1 MSRRTKKHAHVSH
14 ERWLVSYADFITLLF
29 AFFVVLYSTS
39 QVDNKKMVQVSAAI
53 HGAFQELGAFSGSAQ
68 GSPLR
73 VEAAPAGAV
82 QATLPP
88 DQTAGENFKQV
99 DAGGDG
105 IDVDRLKRELEGAL
119 GDQIKRHEIEMR
131 VTPEGL
137 VVSLREVGFFN
148 SGTAELLP
156 DGQAPLARI
165 AHILNAKGFQI
176 RLEGHTDN
184 KPIHTS
190 RFKSNWE
197 LSTARAT
204 EVVSLLVER
213 YRFDPMQVSAAGYS
227 QYRPIASNA
236 TEDGRKINRR
246 VDLVVVSRSGP
257 VNSSVKSP
265 AKSSVNGSINS
276 SANSSINKDL
286 PGQKP
291 SPARKEP

>member
-1 MSRRTKKHAHVSH
+1 MSRRNRKRPHVNH

-68 GSPLR
+68 GSPLK
-73 VEAAPAGAV
+73 VEAAPPAPT

-88 DQTAGENFKQV
+88 AQTAGELGESKAAEEGV
-99 DAGGDG
+99 
-105 IDVDRLKRELEGAL
+105 DVDRLKRELEGAL

-137 VVSLREVGFFN
+137 VVSLREVGFFA

-165 AHILNAKGFQI
+165 ARILNAKGFQI

-184 KPIHTS
+184 KPIHTA

-204 EVVSLLVER
+204 QVVAILVER
-213 YRFDPMQVSAAGYS
+213 YGFDPMQVSAAGYS
-227 QYRPIASNA
+227 EYRPIASNA

-246 VDLVVVSRSGP
+246 VDLVIVSRNGP
-257 VNSSVKSP
+257 AN
-265 AKSSVNGSINS
+265 A
-276 SANSSINKDL
+276 SANGFNKDL
-286 PGQKP
+286 PGRKP
-291 SPARKEP
+291 SPAKKEF